1 MSSGEWYAYFVK
13 DLVFTGKH
21 KAATEKGAA
30 KYKQH
35 VRENGAEQSELHN
48 AYHSIFKSENRYDQ
62 LSHVTKCSIKE
73 TSNCENLFGKQ
84 YQEGE
89 REGKL
94 SWKKEKKSYQLDL
107 CNKPIAWYRDKQVS
121 IC

>member
-35 VRENGAEQSELHN
+35 VRENGAEQSELQN
-48 AYHSIFKSENRYDQ
+48 AYHSIFKSENWYDQ

-73 TSNCENLFGKQ
+73 ASNCENLFRKQ
-84 YQEGE
+84 YQEGG
-89 REGKL
+89 REGGKVIL
-94 SWKKEKKSYQLDL
+94 KKRKEVI
-107 CNKPIAWYRDKQVS
+107 PVGPV
-121 IC
+121 